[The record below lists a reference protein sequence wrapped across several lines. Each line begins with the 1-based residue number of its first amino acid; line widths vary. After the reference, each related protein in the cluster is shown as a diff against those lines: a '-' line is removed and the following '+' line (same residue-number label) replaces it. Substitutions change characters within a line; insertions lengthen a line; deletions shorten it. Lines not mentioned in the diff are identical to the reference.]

1 MDGPDAP
8 SALRAS
14 PPEGE
19 ERRPPSPLGEVPPKG
34 AEGASPS
41 GQRSGGFAHA
51 FIDKPIFAGV
61 LAILIA
67 LGGLLALF
75 NLPVAQYPSVAPPSI
90 SISYAYP
97 GADAQTLDDNVTS
110 LVEQELNGLN
120 GLLYLSSSSTADG
133 SATTTVTF
141 KTGTDIQLAQVDL
154 QNRVARVQSRL
165 PQEVVRQGIL
175 IDRAARDF
183 LLIIGIYSPDQSHDR
198 YDLGNITTTRVLD
211 QIRRVQGVGDAVLFG
226 SEYAMRIWL
235 DPAKLTGY
243 NLSPADALNAVRE
256 QNAQTAGGSI
266 GALPSPPGTQ
276 LAATVVT
283 PSRLTS
289 PEQFRAII
297 LKANPDGSTVRLGD
311 VARVELGA
319 ANYNTA
325 FSVNGKPGAGI
336 AIRLQPGSNALQ
348 TGKLVKAKMAELART
363 LPSGVTW
370 TVPYDS
376 TLFVE
381 VSIREVVKTLAEA
394 VVLVFLV
401 MLLFLQSLRATI
413 IPTVVVPVALGGACL
428 GLYLLGYSINVLTLF
443 GMVLA
448 IGILVDDAIVV
459 IENVERIMHEEGL
472 SPRDATAKAM
482 GQITGAVIGITLVL
496 TAVFLPMAFFPGSVG
511 AIYRQF
517 SVTLVLSMAFSAFLA
532 LSLTPALCALLLQNQ
547 PRARRGFFAAF
558 NRRFSGLTRRYSATS
573 KRMVA
578 RPRRWLVAFALLSG
592 LMAIL
597 FARLPGGYL
606 PAEDAGYIITAIQLP
621 AGATQERTKAVRD
634 EVLDY
639 YAHIPEQEQR
649 ISILGFSFFGSGQ
662 NIAQMFIRFKPWD
675 QRPGKDHGSLAIV
688 DRAAKRWGSD
698 PRALIV
704 PVNPPPIRELGNAT
718 GFAFR
723 LQDRGGQGYEALVAA
738 RGQLLGMASKDP
750 AIVGARP
757 EGQEVGPQV
766 KVVVDRIK
774 ARALGLDIAD
784 INNTLSI
791 AFGSAYAND
800 FNRQGR
806 VLRVLMQADAPQR
819 LTPDDILQ
827 LRVRGP
833 TGAMVPFSAFT
844 TADWTAGPQQLDR
857 YNGYP
862 ALSIAGNAAPGH
874 STGEAIAA
882 MARFAKQ
889 LPPGFDFEWTATSY
903 EEVQSAG
910 QLPLLLALSLLIV
923 FLVLAALYESWAVP
937 LAVILIVPL
946 GVLGA
951 LVAADLR
958 GLQNDVY
965 FKIGLIAII
974 GLSAKNAVLI
984 IEFAKQ
990 LQEEGLST
998 IAAIEQAVRLRFR
1011 PIVMT
1016 SLAFIL
1022 GVAPLVFSAGAG
1034 ATSRQAIGTGV
1045 MGGMIFA
1052 TALGLLF
1059 VPVFFVSIMHWI
1071 VQRREPRPEPR
1082 RA

>member
-1 MDGPDAP
+1 MPPAP
-8 SALRAS
+8 IRAT
-14 PPEGE
+14 
-19 ERRPPSPLGEVPPKG
+19 
-34 AEGASPS
+34 
-41 GQRSGGFAHA
+41 FAHA
-51 FIDKPIFAGV
+51 FIDRPIFAGV

-67 LGGLLALF
+67 LGGLLALL
-75 NLPVAQYPSVAPPSI
+75 NLPIAQYPSVAPPSI
-90 SISYAYP
+90 TISYTYP
-97 GADAQTLDDNVTS
+97 GADAQTLDENVTS

-133 SATTTVTF
+133 SASTTVTF

-154 QNRVARVQSRL
+154 QNRLSRVSSRL

-175 IDRAARDF
+175 IDRASRDF
-183 LLIIGIYSPDQSHDR
+183 LLIVGVYSPDASHDR
-198 YDLGNITTTRVLD
+198 YELGNIVTTRVLD
-211 QIRRVQGVGDAVLFG
+211 QLRRVQGVGDAVLFG

-243 NLSPADALNAVRE
+243 GLSPADALNAVRE

-319 ANYNTA
+319 ANYNIA
-325 FSVNGKPGAGI
+325 FSVNGQPGAGI
-336 AIRLQPGSNALQ
+336 AIRLQPGSNALE
-348 TGKLVKAKMAELART
+348 TGNAIKAKMAELAKT
-363 LPSGVTW
+363 LPQGVTW

-376 TLFVE
+376 TLFVQI
-381 VSIREVVKTLAEA
+381 SIREVVKTLAEA
-394 VVLVFLV
+394 VALVFLV

-413 IPTVVVPVALGGACL
+413 IPTIVVPVALGGTCL

-511 AIYRQF
+511 GIYRQF

-532 LSLTPALCALLLQNQ
+532 LSLTPALCALLLKNK

-558 NRRFSGLTRRYSATS
+558 NRRFGSLSNSYQGASEH
-573 KRMVA
+573 MVA
-578 RPRRWLVAFALLSG
+578 RPIRWLAVFALLTG

-621 AGATQERTKAVRD
+621 PGATQERTKAVRD
-634 EVLDY
+634 DVLNY
-639 YAHIPEQEQR
+639 YAHIPEQVQR
-649 ISILGFSFFGSGQ
+649 ISILGFSVFGSGQ
-662 NIAQMFIRFKPWD
+662 NAAQMFIRFKPWSE
-675 QRPGKDHGSLAIV
+675 RPGKEHGALAIIE
-688 DRAAKRWGSD
+688 RATKRWSGD

-704 PVNPPPIRELGNAT
+704 PINPPPIRELGNAT
-718 GFAFR
+718 GFSFR
-723 LQDRGGQGYEALVAA
+723 LQDRGGNGYAALVAA
-738 RGQLLGMASKDP
+738 RGQLLGEASKDP
-750 AIVGARP
+750 TISGARP

-774 ARALGLDIAD
+774 ARALGLNIAD

-806 VLRVLMQADAPQR
+806 VLRVLMQAEPSQR
-819 LTPDDILQ
+819 LTPNDILQ
-827 LRVRGP
+827 LRVRGLQ
-833 TGAMVPFSAFT
+833 GQMVPFSAFT
-844 TADWTAGPQQLDR
+844 TADWSAGPQQLDR

-862 ALSIAGNAAPGH
+862 SLSIAGNAAPGH

-882 MARFAKQ
+882 MARFAKT
-889 LPPGFDFEWTATSY
+889 LPPGFDYEWTATSY

-910 QLPLLLALSLLIV
+910 QLPLLLSLSLLIV
-923 FLVLAALYESWAVP
+923 FLVLAGLYESWAIP
-937 LAVILIVPL
+937 LAVIMIVPL

-1022 GVAPLVFSAGAG
+1022 GVTPLVLSTGAG

-1059 VPVFFVSIMHWI
+1059 VPVFFVSIMRWI
-1071 VQRREPRPEPR
+1071 VRRREPV